1 MPGSVGGRVQSK
13 DIPLLIR
20 ALFWV
25 CWVRLGLTFSSF
37 ETTRRRSLPKTLVSS
52 QTNPDADRLA
62 WAVRRTAQYVPMA
75 TCLTRA
81 LALQSMLS
89 RKGFSTELILGVSRS
104 KTKEFIA
111 HAWIK
116 KGNDILIGG
125 SDRKIAS
132 YSKIASYGPTSA

>member
-1 MPGSVGGRVQSK
+1 MPSSIGIQFQLKHSF
-13 DIPLLIR
+13 LLIR

-25 CWVRLGLTFSSF
+25 CWVRLGLSLFSL
-37 ETTRRRSLPKTLVSS
+37 EKIRRRSLPKTLMTSDI
-52 QTNPDADRLA
+52 NPDVARMA
-62 WAVRRTAQYVPMA
+62 WAVRRVARYVPMA

-81 LALQSMLS
+81 LALQIMLS
-89 RKGFSTELILGVSRS
+89 RKGFPTELILGVGRS

-111 HAWIK
+111 HAWIE
-116 KGNDILIGG
+116 KGNEILIGG